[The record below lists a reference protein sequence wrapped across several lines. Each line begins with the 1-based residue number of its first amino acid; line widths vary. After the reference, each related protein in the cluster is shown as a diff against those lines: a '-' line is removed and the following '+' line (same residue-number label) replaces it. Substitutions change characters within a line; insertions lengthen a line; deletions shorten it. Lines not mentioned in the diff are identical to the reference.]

1 MKKVIFTL
9 VCLLISVKAFA
20 QADWLKGTA
29 WEYQTSCD
37 KQVTCVIKDFVF
49 HPNGKFEVFGM
60 PLPSSR
66 HEGQYKIVQ
75 ASPDGNEL
83 KLELSQHKGDLGN
96 WKSQIA
102 IKRNKDGTLTI
113 DGEGPYQRLK
123 YIPKPKHQ
131 EPNEH

>member
-9 VCLLISVKAFA
+9 LCLMISVKAFA

-29 WEYQTSCD
+29 WDYQNSCD
-37 KQVTCVIKDFVF
+37 TQATCVIKDFTF
-49 HPNGKFEVFGM
+49 HPNGKFNVDGM
-60 PLPSSR
+60 PPLR

-83 KLELSQHKGDLGN
+83 QLSLSQHKGDLGN
-96 WKSQIA
+96 WKSQIT

-131 EPNEH
+131 EHGEQ